1 MMNRKLKNRIVTLSM
16 IPVLMFSACGKKSAQ
31 EAEENIELLD
41 PVSVAASYVPAE
53 YRDMY
58 EYKVVSA
65 VCSPALSEC
74 VMETSMTFQAYE
86 KTPGEPVEK
95 GEVLISGYTG
105 DLDQRIEDQTKAIAD
120 MEENHADE
128 LEQRA
133 DSLEKTEKNYWKEM
147 ELLEDLKKAQ
157 PDKDSEDYEAWM
169 AKHFNDFSSSE
180 MAELNLKRVK
190 QQNKE
195 SDELYVLDIARQQQ
209 ILEELQRQK
218 NNMMLLA
225 KQ

>member
-1 MMNRKLKNRIVTLSM
+1 MTVCQKGIRLSDADDEQKTEK
-16 IPVLMFSACGKKSAQ
+16 PNSDPFHDPGTDVFRLREKSAQ

-169 AKHFNDFSSSE
+169 A
-180 MAELNLKRVK
+180 
-190 QQNKE
+190 
-195 SDELYVLDIARQQQ
+195 
-209 ILEELQRQK
+209 
-218 NNMMLLA
+218 
-225 KQ
+225 